1 MIALTFFNSEVRIYS
16 PIQKCLRKMNASERR
31 DYSVQLSDYIFNL
44 ARSGADSVVNSRKM
58 NSVLDPWW
66 GETYE

>member
-1 MIALTFFNSEVRIYS
+1 
-16 PIQKCLRKMNASERR
+16 MNTSERR

-44 ARSGADSVVNSRKM
+44 ARGGAESVVNSRKM